1 MRFDKNGREN
11 WLMKTDKTPNHI
23 ETIKS
28 LLLTVQASD
37 KMHALIVEGPAGWG
51 KTTAVDE
58 AMKMAGVQA
67 VHLGA
72 YSTPLNLFNFLYCN
86 SDKFIVID
94 DCAGLFNDQSS
105 MALLKAAT
113 WGQTTGRVM
122 RWGSTSSKTITEE
135 FIFNGKLIIICNS
148 FPSTPDAEAI
158 RSRSFPYKIDISIS
172 RAKELLLK
180 AASDKRWYP
189 DTKKSEAVVKF
200 LSSRLNTGSISQISY
215 RTLQMGYE
223 LARHND
229 DQWEL
234 LLSTMIAS
242 TPEDPKKL
250 IRKLAKE
257 DLKVKEQLQQFE
269 EVTGLKRRTFF
280 KYRKEMNLGK

>member
-1 MRFDKNGREN
+1 
-11 WLMKTDKTPNHI
+11 MKIHEVQDHTL
-23 ETIKS
+23 TIKS

-58 AMKMAGVQA
+58 AMKHAGVIA

-72 YSTPLNLFNFLYCN
+72 YSTPLNLFNFLYEH

-105 MALLKAAT
+105 MAILKAAT
-113 WGQTTGRVM
+113 WGQSKGRVI
-122 RWGSTSSKTITEE
+122 RWGSTTSKAAIDE
-135 FIFNGKLIIICNS
+135 FVFNGKLIVICNS
-148 FPSTPDAEAI
+148 FPATPDAEAV
-158 RSRSFPYKIDISIS
+158 RSRSFPFRVDMTII
-172 RAKELLLK
+172 RAKELLIK
-180 AASDKRWYP
+180 AAADKTWYP
-189 DTKKSEAVVKF
+189 DTKKSQAVAKF
-200 LSSRLNTGSISQISY
+200 LSSRMTDSALTQISY

-223 LARHND
+223 LAKHNG
-229 DQWEL
+229 DQWEIL
-234 LLSTMIAS
+234 LNAMIIS
-242 TPEDPKKL
+242 SPEDPKKL
-250 IRKLAKE
+250 IRKLAKQE
-257 DLKVKEQLQQFE
+257 MKVKDQLQRFE